1 MFTTH
6 LSAIGVYPTAT
17 QAEVGVNVLIE
28 NGFNSEGIH
37 LLLPRQ
43 RNTKPMPGQPIKDTS
58 KPRNTKTAAVAAIGA
73 TAGGALLGALGVLV
87 GAGGFSMSG
96 VAPLV
101 AAGPLVAGIGGLCAG
116 GILGALVGLLIG
128 MNLQEDRTDRH
139 VGQFEGGPTLLLV
152 NCDNGDDVVKAKAA
166 LARSGAQDISSGN
179 EAAPVTRA

>member
-43 RNTKPMPGQPIKDTS
+43 RNTKPMPGQPIKDTAN
-58 KPRNTKTAAVAAIGA
+58 PRDTKMAAVAAIGA
-73 TAGGALLGALGVLV
+73 TTGGALLGALGVL
-87 GAGGFSMSG
+87 AGGGGLSMPG

-101 AAGPLVAGIGGLCAG
+101 AAGPLLAGIAGLCAG
-116 GILGALVGLLIG
+116 GILGAVVGLLIG
-128 MNLQEDRTDRH
+128 MGLQEDRTQRH

-152 NCDNGDDVVKAKAA
+152 NCNNGDDVVKAKAA
-166 LARSGAQDISSGN
+166 LARSGAQDISSGHDV
-179 EAAPVTRA
+179 APAMSA

>member
-6 LSAIGVYPTAT
+6 LSAIGVYSTAT

-37 LLLPRQ
+37 LLLPKQ
-43 RNTKPMPGQPIKDTS
+43 RNTKPVPGQPLKDTS
-58 KPRNTKTAAVAAIGA
+58 KPRDTKTAAVAAIGA
-73 TAGGALLGALGVLV
+73 TAGGALLGALGVLA
-87 GAGGFSMSG
+87 GAGGFSIPG

-128 MNLQEDRTDRH
+128 MNLQEDRTQRH

-166 LARSGAQDISSGN
+166 LARSGAQDIASGD
-179 EAAPVTRA
+179 EVAPAL

>member
-1 MFTTH
+1 MFTSH

-43 RNTKPMPGQPIKDTS
+43 RNTRTTPGQPAQHTV
-58 KPRNTKTAAVAAIGA
+58 KPRDTKTAAVAAIGA
-73 TAGGALLGALGVLV
+73 TAGGALLGALGVLA
-87 GAGGFSMSG
+87 GAGGFAVPG
-96 VAPLV
+96 VAPLH
-101 AAGPLVAGIGGLCAG
+101 AAGPLIAGVGGLCAG

-128 MNLQEDRTDRH
+128 MSLQEDRTQRH

-152 NCDNGDDVVKAKAA
+152 SCDSRDQVAKAKAA
-166 LARSGAQDISSGN
+166 LARSGAQDISAGN
-179 EAAPVTRA
+179 EVAPAL

>member
-1 MFTTH
+1 MVTTH
-6 LSAIGVYPTAT
+6 LSTIGVYPTAT

-37 LLLPRQ
+37 LMLPGQ
-43 RNTKPMPGQPIKDTS
+43 RNTKSIPGQPIKDTS
-58 KPRNTKTAAVAAIGA
+58 KPRDTKTAAVAAIGA
-73 TAGGALLGALGVLV
+73 TAGGALLGTLGVLA

-101 AAGPLVAGIGGLCAG
+101 ATGPLVAGIGGLCAG

-128 MNLQEDRTDRH
+128 MNLQEDRTQRH

-152 NCDNGDDVVKAKAA
+152 NCNNGDDVVKAKAA
-166 LARSGAQDISSGN
+166 LARSGAADISSGN
-179 EAAPVTRA
+179 EVAPVTRA

>member
-37 LLLPRQ
+37 LLLPKQ
-43 RNTKPMPGQPIKDTS
+43 RNTTPIPGQPIKDIS
-58 KPRNTKTAAVAAIGA
+58 KPRDTKRAAVAAIGA
-73 TAGGALLGALGVLV
+73 TAGGALLGALGVLA
-87 GAGGFSMSG
+87 GAGAFSTPG
-96 VAPLV
+96 AAPLV
-101 AAGPLVAGIGGLCAG
+101 AAGPLVAGVGGLCAG

-128 MNLQEDRTDRH
+128 MRLQEDRTQRH

-152 NCDNGDDVVKAKAA
+152 NCDNGNEVEKAKAA

-179 EAAPVTRA
+179 EVAPAL

>member
-6 LSAIGVYPTAT
+6 LSATGVYPTAT

-37 LLLPRQ
+37 LMLPRQ

-58 KPRNTKTAAVAAIGA
+58 NPRDTKTAAVAAIGA
-73 TAGGALLGALGVLV
+73 TAGGALLGALGVLA
-87 GAGGFSMSG
+87 GAGGFSMSA

-101 AAGPLVAGIGGLCAG
+101 AAGPLVVGIGGLCAG

-128 MNLQEDRTDRH
+128 KNLQADRTQRH
-139 VGQFEGGPTLLLV
+139 VGQAEGGGPTVLLV
-152 NCDNGDDVVKAKAA
+152 NCTSGDDVEKAKAA

-179 EAAPVTRA
+179 EVAPAL

>member
-6 LSAIGVYPTAT
+6 LSATGVYPTAT

-37 LLLPRQ
+37 LMLPRQ

-58 KPRNTKTAAVAAIGA
+58 NPRDTKTAAVAAIGA
-73 TAGGALLGALGVLV
+73 TAGGALLGALGVLA
-87 GAGGFSMSG
+87 GAGGFSMSA

-101 AAGPLVAGIGGLCAG
+101 AAGPLVVGIAGLCAG
-116 GILGALVGLLIG
+116 GILGALMGLLIG
-128 MNLQEDRTDRH
+128 KNLQADRTQRH
-139 VGQFEGGPTLLLV
+139 VGQVEGGPTVLLV
-152 NCDNGDDVVKAKAA
+152 NCTSGDDVEKAKAA

-179 EAAPVTRA
+179 ELAPATRA